1 MPEIHNL
8 ERVEQGRVSSGFER
22 VEQGIV
28 NVLKIKMGTVV
39 YPEIPYTG
47 DYVVTPHFA
56 EQTLP
61 TNGKQMLHD
70 VTVLEI
76 PVVRTTNPQGGQT
89 VVIG

>member
-1 MPEIHNL
+1 MPEIHDL
-8 ERVEQGRVSSGFER
+8 QRVEQGR
-22 VEQGIV
+22 I
-28 NVLKIKMGTVV
+28 NVIKIKMGTVV
-39 YPEIPYTG
+39 YPTDPYTG
-47 DYVVTPHFA
+47 EYVVTPHFS

-76 PVVRTTNPQGGQT
+76 PVVRTSNLQGGQT